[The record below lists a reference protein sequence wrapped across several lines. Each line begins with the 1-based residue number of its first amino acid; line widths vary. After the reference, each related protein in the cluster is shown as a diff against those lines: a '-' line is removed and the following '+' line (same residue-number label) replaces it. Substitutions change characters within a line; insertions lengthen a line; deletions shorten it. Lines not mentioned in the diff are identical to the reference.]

1 MKKATRYGQTRFN
14 GLAMQKQTTLDLGV
28 LPKAFSE
35 ALQADLSERYDRE
48 EADRW
53 LGGEVRT
60 PASVSTPRWTA
71 LGEAVWVVTRQMK
84 LHGYLP
90 ESVLIAIKSAA
101 RDAAVPHV
109 AEHLVRDIIA
119 DAAQWCIQAY
129 FEAATAQEDPAAFAT
144 PTPRAVADLPLPDA
158 PRSPS
163 SSPANSFMFSERKA
177 TTSNSPIG

>member
-1 MKKATRYGQTRFN
+1 MQRQT
-14 GLAMQKQTTLDLGV
+14 KLDLGV

-53 LGGEVRT
+53 LGGDVRT

-84 LHGYLP
+84 MHGYFP

-101 RDAAVPHV
+101 REAAVPRV
-109 AEHLVRDIIA
+109 AEHLVRDIVA
-119 DAAQWCIQAY
+119 DAAQWCISAY
-129 FEAATAQEDPAAFAT
+129 FEPAIDQRAPADAARGAVTVPSGIET
-144 PTPRAVADLPLPDA
+144 PGTLRAPT
-158 PRSPS
+158 SP
-163 SSPANSFMFSERKA
+163 EH
-177 TTSNSPIG
+177 TT